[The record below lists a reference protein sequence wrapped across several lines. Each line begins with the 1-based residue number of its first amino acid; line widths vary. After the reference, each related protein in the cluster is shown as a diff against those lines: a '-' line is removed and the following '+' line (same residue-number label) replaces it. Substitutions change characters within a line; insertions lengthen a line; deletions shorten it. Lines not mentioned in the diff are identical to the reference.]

1 MPKKKKGKRLNN
13 KKEETK
19 RQLEFKEDGQ
29 EYAIIEKAL
38 GNGRFHLQ
46 CMDGKQRLGILRG
59 KMKKKV
65 WVRVGDLVI
74 VKKWTV
80 QEDTKGDVV
89 FRYTKTQAN
98 KIKDKVPEFLR

>member
-1 MPKKKKGKRLNN
+1 MN
-13 KKEETK
+13 K
-19 RQLEFKEDGQ
+19 LP
-29 EYAIIEKAL
+29 YAPRGEMFGVVREMNGAARATVICADEK
-38 GNGRFHLQ
+38 NRM
-46 CMDGKQRLGILRG
+46 CRIVG

-80 QEDTKGDVV
+80 QEDTKGDLV

-98 KIKDKVPEFLR
+98 KIKDKIPEFLR